1 MNQYVNKILKFMPR
15 SQALCF
21 MEGLRGS
28 EGSYFNDVA
37 KRISEIIAKAPDIYE
52 TDGKG
57 EEVKPV
63 IHYFYGNVDIYI
75 TEVDKDSREHF
86 GYTSIGHGLLEA
98 GYVDLDYI
106 FKSLPLI
113 NLDFDFKPLKISEYK
128 NKYEG

>member
-1 MNQYVNKILKFMPR
+1 MNQYVDTILKFMPR

-21 MEGLRGS
+21 MDGLRGS

-37 KRISEIIAKAPDIYE
+37 KRISEVIEKAPALYE

-63 IHYFYGNVDIYI
+63 IHYFWGNVDIYI
-75 TEVDKDSREHF
+75 TEVDKNSREHF
-86 GYTSIGHGLLEA
+86 GYTDIGYGLEA
-98 GYVDLDYI
+98 GYVNLEYI

-128 NKYEG
+128 KLRNG

>member
-1 MNQYVNKILKFMPR
+1 MNQYVDTILKFMPR

-21 MEGLRGS
+21 MESLRGS

-37 KRISEIIAKAPDIYE
+37 KKISEVIEKAPALYE

-63 IHYFYGNVDIYI
+63 IHYFYGNTDIYI
-75 TEVDKDSREHF
+75 TEIDKDSREHF

-106 FKSLPLI
+106 FNSLPLI
-113 NLDFDFKPLKISEYK
+113 NLDFNFKPLKISEYK
-128 NKYEG
+128 KKYEG

>member
-1 MNQYVNKILKFMPR
+1 MNQYVDTILKFMPR

-21 MEGLRGS
+21 MESLRGS

-37 KRISEIIAKAPDIYE
+37 KKISEVIAKAPAIYE

-75 TEVDKDSREHF
+75 TEVDKNSSEHF
-86 GYTSIGHGLLEA
+86 GYTSIGHGTLEA
-98 GYVDLDYI
+98 GYVNLEYI
-106 FKSLPLI
+106 FKSLPFI
-113 NLDFDFKPLKISEYK
+113 NLDFNFKPLKVSEYK
-128 NKYEG
+128 KLRNG